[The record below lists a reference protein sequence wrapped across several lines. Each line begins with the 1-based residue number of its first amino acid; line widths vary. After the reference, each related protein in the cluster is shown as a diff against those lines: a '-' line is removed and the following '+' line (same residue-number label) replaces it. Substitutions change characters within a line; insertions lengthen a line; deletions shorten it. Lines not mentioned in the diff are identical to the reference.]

1 MRRQA
6 GCCSVSTGEDGVH
19 SLLNGFTSTASVA
32 LEVKVLRVSPSLDR
46 GRGCESEEGQ
56 RDEHLGG

>member
-1 MRRQA
+1 MSMDKDA
-6 GCCSVSTGEDGVH
+6 VH

-56 RDEHLGG
+56 GDEHVRG